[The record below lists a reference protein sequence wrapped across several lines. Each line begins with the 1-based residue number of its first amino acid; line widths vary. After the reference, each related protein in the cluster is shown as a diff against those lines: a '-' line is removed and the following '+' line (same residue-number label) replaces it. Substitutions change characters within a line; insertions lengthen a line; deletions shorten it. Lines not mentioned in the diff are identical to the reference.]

1 MQIPPCNYCTVSQI
15 VELDLITCMGFPGT
29 SQVVLVVKNLTAN
42 AGDVREV
49 GSIFELERSPVE
61 GNGNLLQ

>member
-1 MQIPPCNYCTVSQI
+1 M
-15 VELDLITCMGFPGT
+15 
-29 SQVVLVVKNLTAN
+29 VKNLTAN

-61 GNGNLLQ
+61 GNGNLLQHSCLGDPMDGGA

>member
-1 MQIPPCNYCTVSQI
+1 M
-15 VELDLITCMGFPGT
+15 
-29 SQVVLVVKNLTAN
+29 VKNLTAN

-61 GNGNLLQ
+61 GNGNLLQQVKWQYYSSILAWRIPWTGDPGGL